1 MRVEPLTEDVL
12 VARLVERILVHPTT
26 AGLRVLIDGHPS
38 THPGVLADSLVEPL
52 RAAGRPTARIR
63 VEDFLRPASLRLE
76 MGRHDP
82 DSLLDAWID
91 VMGLNREVLTAVGP
105 EGHGRYLPTLRDP
118 VTDRATRAAYVEA
131 PPGLVVL
138 LDGSLAMGRWLDV
151 DLTVHL
157 SLRTSTIA
165 RRTADE
171 DHWTLGA
178 YERYLEEVDPETSA
192 DVAVRVDDA
201 RRPAMLT
208 G

>member
-1 MRVEPLTEDVL
+1 MRVEPLTEDAL
-12 VARLVERILVHPTT
+12 VGRLVERILVHPTT
-26 AGLRVLIDGHPS
+26 AGLRVLVDGHPS
-38 THPGVLADSLVEPL
+38 TRPGALADSLVEPL
-52 RAAGRPTARIR
+52 RAAGRPTARVR
-63 VEDFLRPASLRLE
+63 AEDFLLPASLRLE

-91 VMGLNREVLTAVGP
+91 VTGLNREVLTAVGP
-105 EGHGRYLPTLRDP
+105 EGQGRYLPTLRDP
-118 VTDRATRAAYVEA
+118 VTDRATRAAYVQA

-165 RRTADE
+165 RRTVDE
-171 DHWTLGA
+171 DRWTLGA
-178 YERYLEEVDPETSA
+178 YERYLEEVDPERTA

>member
-1 MRVEPLTEDVL
+1 MRVDPVTHEVL
-12 VARLVERILVHPTT
+12 VSRLVALI
-26 AGLRVLIDGHPS
+26 AGRPATSAVRVLVDGHPS
-38 THPGVLADSLVEPL
+38 TRPGALADALVDPL

-63 VEDFLRPASLRLE
+63 VEDFWRPASLRLE

-82 DSLLDAWID
+82 DSLLDGWID
-91 VMGLNREVLTAVGP
+91 VGALNREVLSAVGP
-105 EGHGRYLPTLRDP
+105 EGQGRYLPSLRDP
-118 VTDRATRAAYVEA
+118 VTDRSTRAEYVDA
-131 PPGLVVL
+131 PRGLVVL

-171 DHWTLGA
+171 DRWTLEA
-178 YERYLEEVDPETSA
+178 YTRYIEEVEPETTA

-208 G
+208 R

>member
-1 MRVEPLTEDVL
+1 
-12 VARLVERILVHPTT
+12 
-26 AGLRVLIDGHPS
+26 
-38 THPGVLADSLVEPL
+38 
-52 RAAGRPTARIR
+52 
-63 VEDFLRPASLRLE
+63 

-91 VMGLNREVLTAVGP
+91 VSGLNREVLSAVGP
-105 EGHGRYLPTLRDP
+105 GGQGRYLPSLRDP
-118 VTDRATRAAYVEA
+118 VTDRATRAGYLEA

-171 DHWTLGA
+171 DRWTLDA
-178 YERYLEEVDPETSA
+178 YTRYAIEVEPERAA

>member
-1 MRVEPLTEDVL
+1 MRVEPVSEDVL
-12 VARLVERILVHPTT
+12 RARLVARILAEPAPAAV
-26 AGLRVLIDGHPS
+26 RVLLDGHPS
-38 THPGVLADSLVEPL
+38 TGPGALADSLVEPL

-63 VEDFLRPASLRLE
+63 AEDFLRPASLRLE

-91 VMGLNREVLTAVGP
+91 VSGLNREVLSAVGP
-105 EGHGRYLPTLRDP
+105 GGQGRYLPSLRDP
-118 VTDRATRAAYVEA
+118 VTDRATRAGYLEA

-171 DHWTLGA
+171 DRWTLDA
-178 YERYLEEVDPETSA
+178 YTRYAIEVEPERAA

-201 RRPAMLT
+201 RRPAMLK